1 MDSRF
6 RGNDEFMAWKI
17 LNRLIGSEPA
27 DKPVLSKQVREQIK
41 AEFAKYPT
49 KRAVLLTALHLV
61 QQELGQL
68 SDPAIREVAE
78 LIAIS
83 PAEVLDTL
91 SFYDMYSREKRG
103 RHIIGVCRSL
113 SCELCG
119 CHKLL
124 AMVKDK
130 LHIGPGETTP
140 DNKFT
145 LLLMECIGACEYAPA
160 ILVDETLH
168 KVDSAEAFE
177 KIIARQ
183 G

>member
-1 MDSRF
+1 MVW
-6 RGNDEFMAWKI
+6 NIVNK
-17 LNRLIGSEPA
+17 LKGSA
-27 DKPVLSKQVREQIK
+27 ATDKPVLSKTLREQIT
-41 AEFAKYPT
+41 AEFKKYPT

-61 QQELGQL
+61 QQELGEI

-78 LIAIS
+78 LIEIS

-91 SFYDMYSREKRG
+91 SFYDMYSRKKRG

-124 AMVKDK
+124 EMVKSK
-130 LHIGPGETTP
+130 LNIAPGETTP

-145 LLLMECIGACEYAPA
+145 LLMMECIGACEYAPA
-160 ILVDETLH
+160 ILLDETLY
-168 KVDSAEAFE
+168 KVDSAEAFDKVLAAQE
-177 KIIARQ
+177 
-183 G
+183 

>member
-1 MDSRF
+1 
-6 RGNDEFMAWKI
+6 MAWKI
-17 LNRLIGSEPA
+17 LNRLVGSEPA
-27 DKPVLSKQVREQIK
+27 GKPVLSKQVREQIK

-49 KRAVLLTALHLV
+49 RRAVLLTALHWV
-61 QQELGQL
+61 QQELGHI

-78 LIAIS
+78 LIEIS

-103 RHIIGVCRSL
+103 HHIIGVCRSL

-119 CHKLL
+119 CYQLL
-124 AMVKDK
+124 EMVKNRLGID
-130 LHIGPGETTP
+130 PGETTA

-168 KVDSAEAFE
+168 KVDSAEAFD
-177 KIIARQ
+177 KILAGQ